1 MLFESMFMNF
11 ESNGTKQCIPT
22 LFETMFGAV
31 ERNVSIVFHI
41 TQRFENK
48 NDTLYILTL
57 FKPMHTP
64 IPKDTFHAMDWT
76 NRQ

>member
-1 MLFESMFMNF
+1 
-11 ESNGTKQCIPT
+11 
-22 LFETMFGAV
+22 MFGAV